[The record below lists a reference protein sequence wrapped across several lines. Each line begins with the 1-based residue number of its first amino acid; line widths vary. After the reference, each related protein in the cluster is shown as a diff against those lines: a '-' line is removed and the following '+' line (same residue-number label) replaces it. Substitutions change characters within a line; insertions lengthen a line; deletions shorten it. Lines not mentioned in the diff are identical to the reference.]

1 MGKAGFV
8 RAYRTGRG
16 KIIVRSTAE
25 IETHNGRE
33 RIVITEIPYMV
44 NKLRLLEKIGELAK
58 EKRVEGISRSERCLC
73 RR

>member
-1 MGKAGFV
+1 MESGIRA
-8 RAYRTGRG
+8 AYRTGRG

-58 EKRVEGISRSERCLC
+58 EKRVRASAI
-73 RR
+73 